1 MADKRLFFTLYLI
14 FTIWAVWMLFTVEP
28 PKKKPADPAAV
39 EEKADETPDDPPKD
53 SATENPG
60 EIDPNNAVADAGTP
74 AVASPEVELR
84 DGLTLGSNQTGA
96 DAPYYLEAKLTNRG
110 AAVRDLY
117 LNRYVGEDRRDRM
130 HLLSLNE
137 SAEPSYLMEFAGDR
151 SLRSKNWE
159 VIEESPEKITFKTT
173 ARKGTLGVTKQ
184 FLLDEGAK
192 ATKLVVEVTNK
203 SEKPVENVHYRMT
216 GGVGIPLEGKWYTRY
231 YRNASFFQR
240 SAGSSSGTLTEETA
254 AEIVRKHDEEMT
266 QVSFTQTPVQFF
278 GVTSQ
283 YFASLILQPFDI
295 ANKPDSNQILEA
307 SAAYVSQD
315 PKSRE
320 MSNAGVEWRSKTFSL
335 APGETLRHEYLL
347 YNGPKEEKVLDEFA
361 EYHLRDV
368 IHYPPFIFIPVS
380 FFSQVLTGT
389 LEFFYSILGDYGLA
403 IILLTIVVRI
413 CLFPLNWW
421 QTHSMANMQAVAP
434 LMEKIRREVGDDM
447 QEYSR
452 RTREL
457 YAKYKVNP
465 YAGCLP
471 ALIQLPIMVGLWQ
484 GLATDF
490 HLRQAPFLF
499 GTTWI
504 QDLSAP
510 DMLAPWPIR
519 IGFVESLLG
528 PYFNLLPIISLVQLI
543 LVMMMNMPKSTSPEA
558 KLQKQVMIG
567 MMIMMS
573 FMFYKVPS
581 GLCIYIITGSL
592 WGMLERKLMP
602 KPKLPETLVE
612 LSEQAKQSS
621 QTPAKEE
628 TWKKTLDS
636 AKKKP
641 TRS

>member
-1 MADKRLFFTLYLI
+1 
-14 FTIWAVWMLFTVEP
+14 MLFTLDP
-28 PKKKPADPAAV
+28 PKNKKPADPAAAV
-39 EEKADETPDDPPKD
+39 QNEEET
-53 SATENPG
+53 AE
-60 EIDPNNAVADAGTP
+60 ATP
-74 AVASPEVELR
+74 ADGDVQKGENAPTVEPAEPVKEVELR
-84 DGLTLGSNQTGA
+84 DGLVLGSNQTGE
-96 DAPYYLEAKLTNRG
+96 DSPYYLEAVMTNQG

-117 LNRYVGEDRRDRM
+117 LNRFVGEDRKERK

-137 SAEPSYLMEFAGDR
+137 STQPSYLMEFSGDR
-151 SLRSKNWE
+151 SLRTKNWE
-159 VIEESPEKITFKTT
+159 VVEQTPERVTFQTT
-173 ARKGTLGVTKQ
+173 AKKGTLGVTKQ
-184 FLLDEGAK
+184 FLLEKGAK

-203 SEKPVENVHYRMT
+203 SDKPVENVHYRMT
-216 GGVGIPLEGKWYTRY
+216 GGVGVPLEGKWYTRY
-231 YRNASFFQR
+231 YRNATFFQR

-254 AEIVRKHDEEMT
+254 SEIVRKHDDELT
-266 QVSFTQTPVQFF
+266 QVSFTQTPVQYF

-283 YFASLILQPFDI
+283 YFASLVIQPFDI
-295 ANKPDSNQILEA
+295 SVKPDANQILEA
-307 SAAYVSQD
+307 SAAYVSRD
-315 PKSRE
+315 PAGKE
-320 MSNAGVEWRSKTFSL
+320 MSSAGVEWRSKTFSL
-335 APGETLRHEYLL
+335 QPGETLRHEYLL
-347 YNGPKEEKVLDEFA
+347 YNGPKEEHVLDEFA
-361 EYHLRDV
+361 EYRLRDV
-368 IHYPPFIFIPVS
+368 IHYPPFLFIPVS

-403 IILLTIVVRI
+403 IILLTVVVRI
-413 CLFPLNWW
+413 CLFPLNYW

-434 LMEKIRREVGDDM
+434 LMEQIRREAGDDM

-465 YAGCLP
+465 YMGCLP

-490 HLRQAPFLF
+490 HLRQATFLF

-504 QDLSAP
+504 NDLSAP
-510 DMLAPWPIR
+510 DKLARWPFQ
-519 IGFVESLLG
+519 IGFVENLLG

-543 LVMMMNMPKSTSPEA
+543 LVMMMNMPKSTTPEA

-567 MMIMMS
+567 MMVMMS

-602 KPKLPETLVE
+602 KPKLPETLTE
-612 LSEQAKQSS
+612 LSEQAKLAAQA
-621 QTPAKEE
+621 PAKEE
-628 TWKKTLDS
+628 SWKKAIDVT
-636 AKKKP
+636 KKKS